1 MRSGECN
8 GVCSG
13 AGRGEMGEIGISRSC
28 LNRKVA
34 YMQDSKGGYFNWSKR
49 GTWSCCAD
57 GHYFVFIF
65 IERWECCADV

>member
-1 MRSGECN
+1 
-8 GVCSG
+8 
-13 AGRGEMGEIGISRSC
+13 MGEIGISRSC

-34 YMQDSKGGYFNWSKR
+34 YMQDSKGGYFSWSKM